1 MQLEAPKPR
10 SGQPHQFRA
19 PTDMVTANKSTTSG
33 TINYLYY
40 SYTSTR
46 TMSSQGEEPK
56 KFEPKK
62 PVQLDPPKD
71 DPISLEYLSKCD
83 GENIHTSYQFVQG
96 LRQQDSM
103 QAQIKIFPL
112 LWQSRYCKPSRVFN
126 FKLTGSFAVRL
137 THLHN

>member
-1 MQLEAPKPR
+1 
-10 SGQPHQFRA
+10 
-19 PTDMVTANKSTTSG
+19 
-33 TINYLYY
+33 
-40 SYTSTR
+40 
-46 TMSSQGEEPK
+46 MSSQREEPK

-62 PVQLDPPKD
+62 PVQLNPPKD